1 MERKHI
7 MVAQTGLLC
16 KEQNVQ
22 LDSPLSTTDSCGGKG
37 KLFRDTVAK
46 KRKGSEYVKSEVKAE
61 VKTEVKCEV
70 KAEIK
75 PEVKADNV
83 KRRNVKRPKTD
94 SFGDGGRSAR
104 FMGNPDAERARLEI
118 KHQTHLPS
126 NKKSAEPEKTHKL
139 GEMSGPSRDVEV
151 SNL

>member
-1 MERKHI
+1 M
-7 MVAQTGLLC
+7 
-16 KEQNVQ
+16 
-22 LDSPLSTTDSCGGKG
+22 
-37 KLFRDTVAK
+37 
-46 KRKGSEYVKSEVKAE
+46 KSEVKAE

-70 KAEIK
+70 KADIK

-94 SFGDGGRSAR
+94 SFGDGGRIAK
-104 FMGNPDAERARLEI
+104 FMGNPNAERARLEI

-139 GEMSGPSRDVEV
+139 GEMSGLSRDVEV
-151 SNL
+151 SNLRSVAAQQALALRLSGADAYTNEKQDQGDSHQAAT